1 MANKLNLE
9 WYVGTVG
16 AGKGGSGQ
24 FLPLPRFSLLWLH
37 SYVLRQSPTYLLL
50 LSEKYD
56 YCWGK
61 YKNNWKG
68 PTNCIPTPSDICQP
82 APLSEGYDNS
92 QGKYRETK
100 RQKMHSYVLRQ
111 SPTYLF
117 LLSKIYNLW
126 DQQNELKKRLW
137 WKGKMSVRLHS
148 YPLGAFQTSPS
159 CFSLRCFEKIIHYD
173 NIPT

>member
-16 AGKGGSGQ
+16 AGKDGSGQ

-68 PTNCIPTPSDICQP
+68 PTNCIPTSSDICQP

-126 DQQNELKKRLW
+126 DQQNELKKGSEKRQD
-137 WKGKMSVRLHS
+137 VR
-148 YPLGAFQTSPS
+148 
-159 CFSLRCFEKIIHYD
+159 KITFLPPRSIP
-173 NIPT
+173 NIPLLLFTKMFWENNTLR